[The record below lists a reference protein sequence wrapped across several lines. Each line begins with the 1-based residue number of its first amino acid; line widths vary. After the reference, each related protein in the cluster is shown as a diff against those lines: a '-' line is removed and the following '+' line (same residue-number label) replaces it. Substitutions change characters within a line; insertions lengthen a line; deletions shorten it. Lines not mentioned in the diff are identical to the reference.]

1 MDDGAILSETEKI
14 LLVDDEKEILDM
26 ITDFLSR
33 DGYTQIRTAGT
44 VKDALRTA
52 EEWGAEL
59 AVLDVM
65 LPDGDGFSLFE
76 QMRKFTEIPVLFLTA
91 RGEDEDRIRGLG
103 LGAGRLYGQ
112 AISAKGTAAAH
123 RYHPAALL

>member
-1 MDDGAILSETEKI
+1 MMEQYYLKQKKI

-52 EEWGAEL
+52 EEW
-59 AVLDVM
+59 
-65 LPDGDGFSLFE
+65 
-76 QMRKFTEIPVLFLTA
+76 
-91 RGEDEDRIRGLG
+91 
-103 LGAGRLYGQ
+103 
-112 AISAKGTAAAH
+112 
-123 RYHPAALL
+123 

>member
-1 MDDGAILSETEKI
+1 MMEQYYLKQKKI

-65 LPDGDGFSLFE
+65 LPDGEGFSLFE
-76 QMRKFTEIPVLFLTA
+76 QMRKFTEIPVLCVSVSCCGAVTGRKTRQCSL
-91 RGEDEDRIRGLG
+91 R
-103 LGAGRLYGQ
+103 GAGSILHGQRLLKTEN
-112 AISAKGTAAAH
+112 IF
-123 RYHPAALL
+123 P

>member
-1 MDDGAILSETEKI
+1 MMEQYYLKQKKI

-65 LPDGDGFSLFE
+65 LPDGDGFPCLSGCGDL
-76 QMRKFTEIPVLFLTA
+76 RKSPC
-91 RGEDEDRIRGLG
+91 
-103 LGAGRLYGQ
+103 
-112 AISAKGTAAAH
+112 SS
-123 RYHPAALL
+123 